1 MNALR
6 EAIRSLFSSTGQ
18 LAIFSADS
26 ARRVPA
32 AMRYAHI
39 VLGHC
44 AEVAVRTGPVLLF
57 ISFFVGAQVALEGY
71 YAFKDLG
78 AQSLLGIFTSIGNTR
93 DIIPL
98 VTSTAV
104 AAQMGCSFVAELGAM
119 RISQEIDALETMAIP
134 SITYLVTT
142 RMLAIVL
149 MTPFL
154 HVIAL
159 GCAYFASFLIATKS
173 PGDVNAADYFDF
185 FWRFL
190 PLLDLLYSVL
200 KAFIF
205 GILIGFVSTYY
216 GYTVRGGPAEVGVAV
231 GKSMNVIIGSQIV
244 ISLVM
249 SQITY
254 GLGNDTIS
262 F

>member
-1 MNALR
+1 MNGVRNALR
-6 EAIRSLFSSTGQ
+6 SLFASTGD
-18 LAIFSADS
+18 LATFSGGS
-26 ARRVPA
+26 ARRIPA
-32 AMRYAHI
+32 AFRYSHI

-44 AEVAVRTGPVLLF
+44 AEVAFRTGPVLIF
-57 ISFFVGAQVALEGY
+57 ISFFVGAQIALEGY

-78 AQSLLGIFTSIGNTR
+78 AQSLLGIFTAIGNTR

-104 AAQMGCSFVAELGAM
+104 AAQMGCSYVAEIGAM

-142 RMLAIVL
+142 RMLAIVIV
-149 MTPFL
+149 TPFL
-154 HVIAL
+154 HIIAL
-159 GCAYFASFLIATKS
+159 GTGYFASFLIATKA
-173 PGDVNAADYFDF
+173 PGDVNPADYLDF

-190 PLLDLLYSVL
+190 PLIDIFYSVL
-200 KAFIF
+200 KAFVF
-205 GILIGFVSTYY
+205 GILIGFVATYF

-231 GKSMNVIIGSQIV
+231 GKSMNVVIGAQIV

-249 SQITY
+249 SQLFY